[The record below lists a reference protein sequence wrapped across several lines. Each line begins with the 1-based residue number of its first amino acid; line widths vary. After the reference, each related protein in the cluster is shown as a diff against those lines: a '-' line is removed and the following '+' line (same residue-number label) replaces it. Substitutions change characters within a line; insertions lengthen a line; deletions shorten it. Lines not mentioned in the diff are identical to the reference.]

1 MARVKR
7 AVNAHK
13 KRRVV
18 LEQASGYRGQRS
30 RLYRKAKEQVTHS
43 LVYAYRD
50 RKARKGD
57 FRKLWIQRINAAA
70 RAEGLTYNRLIQGL
84 RLAEIEVDRKILADL
99 AVNDPKAFSALLGAG
114 EGGPAGR
121 PERQERRR
129 GLSRSVPP
137 ITPQVASPGL
147 LTAQSVRIKQAR
159 RLATRAFRR
168 KSGRFLAEGPQA
180 VREALEHREL
190 VVEVY
195 AEPDVAT
202 RHRDLRDLA
211 QLAEVP
217 WYDVNRAAIEALS
230 ETVTSQGVVAVC
242 QLVDVPL
249 DDAVLRTARLVA
261 VGVQVRD
268 PGNVGTLIRTADA
281 AGADAVV
288 LSAESVDPHNPK
300 AVRAS
305 VGSLFHLPITV
316 EADVVT
322 AAEVL
327 ARAGHC
333 RCWRPTVTEART
345 STSASR
351 TVPWRSRPC
360 GCSATRLTACRTGST
375 RSSTAR

>member
-1 MARVKR
+1 
-7 AVNAHK
+7 
-13 KRRVV
+13 
-18 LEQASGYRGQRS
+18 
-30 RLYRKAKEQVTHS
+30 
-43 LVYAYRD
+43 
-50 RKARKGD
+50 
-57 FRKLWIQRINAAA
+57 
-70 RAEGLTYNRLIQGL
+70 
-84 RLAEIEVDRKILADL
+84 
-99 AVNDPKAFSALLGAG
+99 
-114 EGGPAGR
+114 
-121 PERQERRR
+121 
-129 GLSRSVPP
+129 
-137 ITPQVASPGL
+137 VASPGL

-168 KSGRFLAEGPQA
+168 KSGRFLVEGPQA

-211 QLAEVP
+211 QLADVP

-242 QLVDVPL
+242 SLVDVPL
-249 DDAVLRTARLVA
+249 EDAVRRTARLVA

-305 VGSLFHLPITV
+305 VGSLFHLPV
-316 EADVVT
+316 AVDADVVT
-322 AAEVL
+322 AAKAWREQGLQVL
-327 ARAGHC
+327 AADGYGSSDLDQC
-333 RCWRPTVTEART
+333 VDDGTLAKPTVWLFGNEAHGLPDGFDAIVDRSVKVPIYGRAESLNLATAAAVCLYASARAQRRTEV
-345 STSASR
+345 S
-351 TVPWRSRPC
+351 
-360 GCSATRLTACRTGST
+360 GS
-375 RSSTAR
+375 